1 MPKKIS
7 KALGAVGKLMSIIP
21 DTTEIIG
28 KTIDNSRPII
38 EKRMEQKHE
47 REMQLR
53 TIDDVVNLPVDQAQA
68 HLEKLGFVVA
78 TVPAKPHKKWL
89 HSSLNEVVAMSPKS
103 GKHKIGS
110 LVKLY
115 YITVDVLEKS
125 QDLLDQET
133 LRTVERNQK
142 LADTFESVKH
152 IRFPL
157 KKHR

>member
-1 MPKKIS
+1 
-7 KALGAVGKLMSIIP
+7 
-21 DTTEIIG
+21 
-28 KTIDNSRPII
+28 
-38 EKRMEQKHE
+38 
-47 REMQLR
+47 
-53 TIDDVVNLPVDQAQA
+53 
-68 HLEKLGFVVA
+68 
-78 TVPAKPHKKWL
+78 
-89 HSSLNEVVAMSPKS
+89 MSPKS

-142 LADTFESVKH
+142 LSDTFESVKH
-152 IRFPL
+152 IRFPF